1 MEYKFNLESGACIDH
16 DQILDK
22 LYPDLDR
29 VYDIEKFNNGY
40 IVIITLHNID
50 ELLNLQKRVHHKIE
64 IISHHESAHNDS
76 IGTLTIMDDV

>member
-64 IISHHESAHNDS
+64 IISHPKSAHNDS